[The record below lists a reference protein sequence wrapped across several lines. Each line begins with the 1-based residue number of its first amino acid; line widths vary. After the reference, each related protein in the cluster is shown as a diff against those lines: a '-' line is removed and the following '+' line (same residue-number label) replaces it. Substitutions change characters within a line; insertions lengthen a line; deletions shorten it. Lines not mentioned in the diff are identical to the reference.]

1 MQKRNRKILTL
12 LGTLVAML
20 LLATAAYAFTA
31 TNVVPATKA
40 GDGSGQIGGYRI
52 SNVVYTLDNT
62 SPQNIASWQ
71 FDLGDA
77 VSGVG
82 ATASSVRSK
91 LVSSSGTYTACV
103 HGADFHWTCSPAT
116 EPTVAAANELRVIAV
131 Q

>member
-31 TNVVPATKA
+31 ANVVSTTTA
-40 GDGSGQIGGYRI
+40 GDGHNTITGYTI

-103 HGADFHWTCSPAT
+103 HGAFFHWTCTPAT
-116 EPTVAAANELRVIAV
+116 EPTVATADELRVIAV

>member
-1 MQKRNRKILTL
+1 MLV
-12 LGTLVAML
+12 GTLVSML

-31 TNVVPATKA
+31 ANVVSTTRA
-40 GDGSGQIGGYRI
+40 GDGHNAISGYTI

-71 FDLGDA
+71 FDLDA
-77 VSGVG
+77 A
-82 ATASSVRSK
+82 ATSVRSK
-91 LVSSSGTYTACV
+91 LVSGSTTYTACV
-103 HGADFHWTCSPAT
+103 HGAGFHWTCTPAT